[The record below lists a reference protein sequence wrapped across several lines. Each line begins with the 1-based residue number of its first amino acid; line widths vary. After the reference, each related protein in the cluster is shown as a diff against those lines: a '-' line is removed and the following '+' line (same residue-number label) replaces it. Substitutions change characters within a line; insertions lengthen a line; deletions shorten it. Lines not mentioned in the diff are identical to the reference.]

1 MEAGKDIIFESAQ
14 NTQSTQN
21 SSESA
26 SMSVG
31 TGYGTGGAGATGSA
45 AFSQGEG
52 SSEEVQH
59 KNSHIIGTGT
69 VHTTSGANYHIGRR
83 RGFWRAC
90 RNGSRG

>member
-1 MEAGKDIIFESAQ
+1 
-14 NTQSTQN
+14 TQN
-21 SSESA
+21 SSESS

-52 SSEEVQH
+52 SSEEVHH
-59 KNSHIIGTGT
+59 KNSHIIDS
-69 VHTTSGANYHIGRR
+69 HHESGKYYTGRR